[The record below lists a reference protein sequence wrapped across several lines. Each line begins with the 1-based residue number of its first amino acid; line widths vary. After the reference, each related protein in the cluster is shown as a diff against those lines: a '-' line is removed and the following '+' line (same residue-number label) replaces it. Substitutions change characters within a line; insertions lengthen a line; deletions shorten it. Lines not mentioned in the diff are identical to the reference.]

1 MQGFDWM
8 SSKEPNRGWWRTLTE
23 RAEEIA
29 ALGVTHVW
37 LPPPSQ
43 SVSPEGYLPGK
54 LWNLD
59 MSEYGTEAEL
69 VELNRAFRDA
79 GVTPVCDIVV
89 NHRTADVKVRGCT
102 REKLFFC
109 L

>member
-1 MQGFDWM
+1 M
-8 SSKEPNRGWWRTLTE
+8 TE